1 MLLHLP
7 LQYLV
12 LKLALV
18 DIIYIVITGIIKIIY
33 SISKFWTNDLN
44 VINSPFNQLASLST
58 KLLYCWKRGCQVG
71 STCIGLT
78 GAYVITDTI
87 LEAGG
92 QEKNLTLL

>member
-1 MLLHLP
+1 MLLCLP
-7 LQYLV
+7 LQYLG

-44 VINSPFNQLASLST
+44 VINSPFNQLANLST
-58 KLLYCWKRGCQVG
+58 KLLYSWKRGCQVG
-71 STCIGLT
+71 STGIGLT
-78 GAYVITDTI
+78 GASVVTDTI

-92 QEKNLTLL
+92 QEKIFTPL

>member
-1 MLLHLP
+1 MLLCLP

-18 DIIYIVITGIIKIIY
+18 DTIYIVIAGVIKIIY
-33 SISKFWTNDLN
+33 SISNFWTNDLN

-58 KLLYCWKRGCQVG
+58 KLLSCWKRGCQVG
-71 STCIGLT
+71 SAGIGLT
-78 GAYVITDTI
+78 GASVITGTI

-92 QEKNLTLL
+92 QEKIFTPL